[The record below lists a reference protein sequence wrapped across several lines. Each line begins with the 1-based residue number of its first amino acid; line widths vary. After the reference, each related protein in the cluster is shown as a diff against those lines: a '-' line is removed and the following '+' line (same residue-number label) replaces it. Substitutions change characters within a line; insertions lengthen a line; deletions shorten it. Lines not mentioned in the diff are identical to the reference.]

1 MGGWLNKVGRAVR
14 KLDDGELEAQLAE
27 LRNSLIPLNALNSE
41 ISNTGFKVIDDIITE
56 VYNEGLNDSKYGDDE
71 WKRDEG
77 RFVMIAVDRIRDKI
91 QEKLNKR
98 EKDLLQHKALT
109 AEKMNRLENR
119 NKSKEQ

>member
-41 ISNTGFKVIDDIITE
+41 ISNTGFKMIDDIITE